1 MTAPTPLQL
10 APLAALALLT
20 ALSSCGAYQP
30 LSKQDREAVADCNQD
45 ADRQFAAQN
54 RYLLSERDG
63 SASPFSG
70 NTLAV
75 NPNAGLADQYQ
86 QQQLADKCLAR
97 SAAGSGVVPGTQ
109 PAQPAHP

>member
-1 MTAPTPLQL
+1 MTVPPPLKL
-10 APLAALALLT
+10 APLAALALLC
-20 ALSSCGAYQP
+20 ALSSCGLYQP
-30 LSKQDREAVADCNQD
+30 LSKEDREAVADCNQD
-45 ADRQFAAQN
+45 VDRQFAAQN

-86 QQQLADKCLAR
+86 QDQMVDKCLAR
-97 SAAGSGVVPGTQ
+97 SAAGPGVVPGSKQT
-109 PAQPAHP
+109 QPAHP